1 MVVVVATTGGGV
13 SGGGGGDDG
22 GRYRDDIGT
31 IEVGVDA
38 QHVTRTAVVLVLV
51 VV

>member
-1 MVVVVATTGGGV
+1 MVVVVATSTSGV
-13 SGGGGGDDG
+13 SGGGDDS
-22 GRYRDDIGT
+22 GRHRDDVGT

-38 QHVTRTAVVLVLV
+38 QHVTRTTVLLVLV